1 MIKDIEELEAAVDH
15 FESEGARRFARW
27 DAPLYRAFVD
37 GPGARL
43 LSAIR
48 DADSAAAVFEAY
60 LRLLVEAVGY
70 GYIDGSCLDK
80 TEARSPKSLMAL
92 ILTTHVPALL
102 PRAPSGDQVALLAKT
117 WNLAEGLLGEPA
129 WVNRAVAGAL
139 ASANALT
146 DFDRRIIRV
155 LEAAILPRARA
166 SLAGPFSVRAVD
178 TREVDHAFLPGAMH
192 FSAPALLCIHDRKR
206 NGVHAGLLLGPKGA
220 TSLLGPCP
228 CLGRPEKEPA
238 DLPTV
243 TLIPGGLRV
252 GDAKIP
258 LSFFHRGHS
267 AAASRAGYLV
277 ASALDSQRLWVVESP

>member
-1 MIKDIEELEAAVDH
+1 MIEELEAAIDH

-27 DAPLYRAFVD
+27 DAPLYRAFIE

-43 LSAIR
+43 LGAIR
-48 DADSAAAVFEAY
+48 DTEGAVSVFEAY

-70 GYIDGSCLDK
+70 GYIDAACLDK
-80 TEARSPKSLMAL
+80 NEARSPRSLMAL
-92 ILTTHVPALL
+92 ALTTHIPALL
-102 PRAPSGDQVALLAKT
+102 PKAPPREQMALLAKT

-139 ASANALT
+139 ANADSLA
-146 DFDRRIIRV
+146 DFDKRIVRV
-155 LEAAILPRARA
+155 LEAALLPRARA
-166 SLAGPFSVRAVD
+166 SLAGPFSVRSVD

-192 FSAPALLCIHDRKR
+192 FSAPALLCVHDRKR
-206 NGVHAGLLLGPKGA
+206 KGVHAGLLLGPKGA
-220 TSLLGPCP
+220 ASLLGPCP
-228 CLGRPEKEPA
+228 CLGRPEKEPS
-238 DLPTV
+238 DLPTI

-258 LSFFHRGHS
+258 LTFFHRGHS

>member
-1 MIKDIEELEAAVDH
+1 
-15 FESEGARRFARW
+15 
-27 DAPLYRAFVD
+27 
-37 GPGARL
+37 
-43 LSAIR
+43 
-48 DADSAAAVFEAY
+48 VFEAY

-70 GYIDGSCLDK
+70 GYIDAASLDK

-92 ILTTHVPALL
+92 ALTTHIPALL
-102 PRAPSGDQVALLAKT
+102 PKAAPREQVALLART

-139 ASANALT
+139 ANADSLA
-146 DFDRRIIRV
+146 DLDRRVLRV
-155 LEAAILPRARA
+155 LEAALLPRARA
-166 SLAGPFSVRAVD
+166 SLAGPFSMRIVD
-178 TREVDHAFLPGAMH
+178 TREVDHAFLPGALH
-192 FSAPALLCIHDRKR
+192 FSAPALLCVHDRKR
-206 NGVHAGLLLGPKGA
+206 TGVHAGLLLGPKGA
-220 TSLLGPCP
+220 ASLLGPCP

-238 DLPTV
+238 DLPTI

-252 GDAKIP
+252 GDAKVP